1 MNLIQLVCLIVS
13 ISSTTTSTEICTTGE
28 RYEGL
33 CYFIISPV
41 KMTWYEARE
50 HCEESGATL
59 AIPSSQSVQDF
70 IWGIA
75 EREFDQG
82 LQRASL
88 WIGCNDIEEEGNWQH
103 CPLTTNAFENWADGQ
118 PDDDYG
124 ADCGVLWEPQSGVW
138 DDQDCNYSANYP
150 VCEIPVVSTI
160 TPLIDAA
167 VRLTPQCLL
176 RRAMEEYQNGASSC
190 QSHSRCHSFNL
201 LEQDCSPSNKTT

>member
-13 ISSTTTSTEICTTGE
+13 VSSTTTSTEICTTGE

-103 CPLTTNAFENWADGQ
+103 CPLKGETNAYENWAGRQ
-118 PDDDYG
+118 PNNANN
-124 ADCGVLWEPQSGVW
+124 ADCAVMRVDMNGTW
-138 DDQDCNYSANYP
+138 DDQHCINLNLHA
-150 VCEIPVVSTI
+150 VCELPVYNSR
-160 TPLIDAA
+160 
-167 VRLTPQCLL
+167 RLTPQCLL
-176 RRAMEEYQNGASSC
+176 RHAMDELQGTSGKDYRSRP
-190 QSHSRCHSFNL
+190 RCHSFMLDNCGH
-201 LEQDCSPSNKTT
+201 Q